1 MHGTAQLDS
10 RFGTKI
16 VASLPKPYP
25 CVQND
30 TAEAAAG
37 KSPVVVGNIVLA

>member
-1 MHGTAQLDS
+1 MHGTVQLDNH
-10 RFGTKI
+10 FGTKI

-30 TAEAAAG
+30 TAEAGVG
-37 KSPVVVGNIVLA
+37 KSPVAAGNIVVA